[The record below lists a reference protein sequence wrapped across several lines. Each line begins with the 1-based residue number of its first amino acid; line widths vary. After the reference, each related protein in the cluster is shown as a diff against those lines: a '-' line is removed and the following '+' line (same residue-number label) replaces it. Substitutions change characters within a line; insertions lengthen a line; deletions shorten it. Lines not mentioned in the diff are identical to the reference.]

1 MKWNRLIFQDKKSYF
16 KALFIGV
23 LNSIFMVLG
32 TWLFYKAL
40 ENLNASQLSMS
51 LYFLLGFI
59 GCEIFS
65 IFFEYYKQ
73 KLFIWLIYSTQNNL
87 RYAFFNKLN
96 KIHPRDFKNQANES
110 FLNLLETDSNNVAQY
125 ALVQVTI
132 LSYITVVIGYTILYA
147 YLAWMIILIFWAI
160 SIVKFLIQLIVIKFK
175 AKNTVR
181 AKALQEN
188 LFVKIGNYANNF
200 LSFVFADKTKLIVR
214 LFIKNIN
221 GIYIKEAKY
230 DAISSTFGFIQNLLN
245 WIALATCFVTGLLM
259 YQNQII
265 SLSLFIIFVTYFN
278 RFDSNFRALFDVF
291 EDVKLIKEYNK
302 KVNDFFARF
311 QTKNLLNKVEFEK
324 LSELV

>member
-1 MKWNRLIFQDKKSYF
+1 
-16 KALFIGV
+16 
-23 LNSIFMVLG
+23 
-32 TWLFYKAL
+32 
-40 ENLNASQLSMS
+40 
-51 LYFLLGFI
+51 
-59 GCEIFS
+59 
-65 IFFEYYKQ
+65 
-73 KLFIWLIYSTQNNL
+73 
-87 RYAFFNKLN
+87 
-96 KIHPRDFKNQANES
+96 
-110 FLNLLETDSNNVAQY
+110 
-125 ALVQVTI
+125 
-132 LSYITVVIGYTILYA
+132 TVVIRYTILCA
-147 YLAWMIILIFWAI
+147 DLAWMINLIFWAI